1 MPSRHV
7 NDAENNILKLIS
19 DHTKKAFYLFFGI
32 KMIMILME
40 KFRKLARDFV
50 RFISEDNL
58 FPWQPIMV
66 PWTDS
71 VRHVSSQPPAVAA
84 LAVVALSTE
93 TCTFAQAILE
103 EGPHIPRDEKVTF
116 KFPSRSL
123 ILCSLLPT

>member
-1 MPSRHV
+1 MLGIFSSIYFYLHEMPSRHV

-40 KFRKLARDFV
+40 RFRKLARDFV

-58 FPWQPIMV
+58 FPRQPIMV

-71 VRHVSSQPPAVAA
+71 VSTRVVPAPGSRGPGRRGFVHGDLHVCSSHSGGRTTYNQ
-84 LAVVALSTE
+84 
-93 TCTFAQAILE
+93 
-103 EGPHIPRDEKVTF
+103 R
-116 KFPSRSL
+116 
-123 ILCSLLPT
+123 